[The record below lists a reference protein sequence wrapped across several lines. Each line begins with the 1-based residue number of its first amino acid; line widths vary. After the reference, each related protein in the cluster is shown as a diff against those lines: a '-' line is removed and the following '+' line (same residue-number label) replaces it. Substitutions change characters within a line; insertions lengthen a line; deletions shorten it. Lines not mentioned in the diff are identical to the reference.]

1 VGGVKNA
8 WTFPP
13 PIVCGGSCELSDRKT
28 KAGWTAGGGIEHF
41 ITNPHVTVKAEAL
54 YVDLG
59 RSTGTDGASGN
70 YTSRFKNTAVVG
82 RLGLN
87 LKW

>member
-1 VGGVKNA
+1 MASSVSSASN
-8 WTFPP
+8 
-13 PIVCGGSCELSDRKT
+13 L
-28 KAGWTAGGGIEHF
+28 
-41 ITNPHVTVKAEAL
+41 TVKAEAL

-59 RSTGTDGASGN
+59 REKRYGIVAGN

>member
-1 VGGVKNA
+1 MPPFFLCVGGAFGCPV
-8 WTFPP
+8 
-13 PIVCGGSCELSDRKT
+13 SDHSTRV
-28 KAGWTAGGGIEHF
+28 GWTAGGGFERF
-41 ITNPHVTVKAEAL
+41 IASNLTVKAEAL

-59 RSTGTDGASGN
+59 RKSASNLAGQ
-70 YTSRFKNTAVVG
+70 YTSRFKNTAVIG